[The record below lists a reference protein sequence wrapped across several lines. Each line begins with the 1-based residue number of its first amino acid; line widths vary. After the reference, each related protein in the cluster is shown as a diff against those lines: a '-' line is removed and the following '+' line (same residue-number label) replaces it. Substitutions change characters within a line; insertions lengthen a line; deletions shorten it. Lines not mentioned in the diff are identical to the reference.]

1 MQCYQSSIMVICVT
15 QGEAHDGETNLGEWT
30 TDAMSD
36 DGDIV
41 ISVTTTADPIT
52 VKRELKFHPKINV
65 EVNAS
70 QLVHV
75 LVLTL
80 TVLTLGLMVA
90 CRCLLVPM
98 DTSKIPQRSSNA
110 QGSKWFSKKAR
121 FAKSAPAHNQRK

>member
-1 MQCYQSSIMVICVT
+1 MILCIT

-41 ISVTTTADPIT
+41 ISVTTTADPFT

-70 QLVHV
+70 QLA
-75 LVLTL
+75 L
-80 TVLTLGLMVA
+80 
-90 CRCLLVPM
+90 CWFLLSLCWPIL
-98 DTSKIPQRSSNA
+98 SLC
-110 QGSKWFSKKAR
+110 
-121 FAKSAPAHNQRK
+121 